1 MERETR
7 APRIGRRSARLRNFK
22 FWETESYAT
31 VHRSHWHGD
40 AARPRQCRH
49 RPDGAET
56 ISQGADAR
64 RIWADTFLRLALS
77 ARRKTEPG
85 ICAEF
90 SALQRRIRLAGAR
103 QFRMRLQPR
112 ARSVG
117 R

>member
-1 MERETR
+1 MESETT
-7 APRIGRRSARLRNFK
+7 APRIGRRSAKLRNFK

-31 VHRSHWHGD
+31 VHCAHWHGD

-64 RIWADTFLRLALS
+64 R
-77 ARRKTEPG
+77 